1 MTNATTPLQEGL
13 IERIYDR
20 IHMDGLAPGARLNEK
35 QLAEQ
40 LNVSRS
46 PIRAAL
52 DVMASRGLVVRRPQ
66 RGVELVALPPK
77 NDPEFEEDSA
87 QSDLLVKIARDRDQ
101 GDLGDEFSETELMQ
115 RYHVARNVVRNA
127 LEVLADL
134 GMAKR
139 KPGYGWRFLT
149 VWNRQVRLE
158 SYRFRMIIEPA
169 AILEHTFSLNDDW
182 AKKIRRQHE
191 ASLTTPWSE
200 ASSVKFFE
208 MNAAFHEGIAAASGN
223 RFFLESMRRQN
234 RLRRLANYNWR
245 HGFNRVRENY
255 AEHMAVLDQLEKGDF
270 EMAALLMRRHLQFA
284 SIPGAKGNGG
294 E

>member
-1 MTNATTPLQEGL
+1 MTNVTTPLQEGL

-20 IHMDGLAPGARLNEK
+20 IHIDGLAPGARLNEK
-35 QLAEQ
+35 HLAEQ

-52 DVMASRGLVVRRPQ
+52 DVMARRGLVVRRPQ
-66 RGVELVALPPK
+66 RGVELIAMPPK
-77 NDPEFEEDSA
+77 NDPEPPQESA
-87 QSDLLVKIARDRDQ
+87 QNDLLVKIARDRDQ

-115 RYHVARNVVRNA
+115 RYGVARNVVRHA
-127 LEVLADL
+127 LGMLADL
-134 GMAKR
+134 DMAQR

-149 VWNRQVRLE
+149 VWNRQIRLE

-169 AILEHTFSLNDDW
+169 AILEPAFSLNAGW
-182 AKKIRRQHE
+182 ARTIRQLHE
-191 ASLTTPWSE
+191 SSLTSPWSE
-200 ASSVKFFE
+200 ASSISFFE
-208 MNAAFHEGIAAASGN
+208 MNASFHEGIAAASGN

-245 HGFNRVRENY
+245 HGFERVRENY
-255 AEHMAVLDQLEKGDF
+255 AEHMAVLDHLEGGDF

-284 SIPGAKGNGG
+284 SNIPAS
-294 E
+294 